1 MVESRGW
8 VRSWSSDEKFRAR
21 VRAVAQEYPEK
32 WREFIV
38 ETSRTEPLGDL
49 EDNGISVGLSRL
61 VYFLVEVGED
71 ELAKRCAM
79 EMVEVFQNEVSEQPL
94 VDPDWAQ

>member
-1 MVESRGW
+1 MSELLR
-8 VRSWSSDEKFRAR
+8 R
-21 VRAVAQEYPEK
+21 EYPEK

-38 ETSRTEPLGDL
+38 ETSREPLGDL

-61 VYFLVEVGED
+61 VYFLVEVGES